1 MLLLANLHVLCKDFT
16 SSLLFQ
22 QSSSW
27 AQFCST
33 VLLECIS
40 QEKPQVLTTY
50 LQLEQVHICVHMQIT
65 TLTFSL

>member
-1 MLLLANLHVLCKDFT
+1 MLLLANLHVLCKDVP

-27 AQFCST
+27 AQFYST

-50 LQLEQVHICVHMQIT
+50 LQLEQVICVHIQIS